1 MENTRRRGKVDSLI
15 ETGKLPQT
23 FLLYIGNLDPR
34 KNLQRLVE
42 AIAHCRDET
51 EDFPSLVIAG
61 INKEQ
66 WLRSDHAIMA
76 RELGLFDRIHLAGIL
91 EKDVLLGLT
100 EKALALC
107 YPSLYEGFGFP
118 PLEAMSLGIP
128 VLAANCSAIP
138 EVTGHAAC
146 LVDPMSVDG
155 IAEGLRKI
163 VFDNDYR
170 QGLIEA
176 GYKQITSFSWGKA
189 AAEYINLYK
198 EVLTL

>member
-1 MENTRRRGKVDSLI
+1 
-15 ETGKLPQT
+15 
-23 FLLYIGNLDPR
+23 
-34 KNLQRLVE
+34 
-42 AIAHCRDET
+42 
-51 EDFPSLVIAG
+51 
-61 INKEQ
+61 
-66 WLRSDHAIMA
+66 MA